1 MSLGRRGSGKNMLL
15 GLGFGGFSV
24 CLVLGWVFL
33 VGWFFCWGFGVLGF
47 FFFDL
52 FSSVSLSVFNWQLI
66 N

>member
-1 MSLGRRGSGKNMLL
+1 MLL